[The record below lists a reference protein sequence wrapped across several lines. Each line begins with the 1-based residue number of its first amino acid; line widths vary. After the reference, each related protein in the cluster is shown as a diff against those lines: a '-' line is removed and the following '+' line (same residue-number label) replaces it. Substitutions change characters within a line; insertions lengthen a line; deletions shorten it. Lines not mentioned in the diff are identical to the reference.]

1 MTNRGDGLIYAMKLL
16 WCPFLLFFIMH
27 DILQHPPLA
36 FSKQALESEY
46 QCGLPPNLNRV
57 TYYLQS
63 SALRTMAAESC
74 AATNLRRQI
83 LFTAASSLPLPKFSA
98 LSSISSEE
106 LSSISTDLLQER
118 QSKAINKGLTSTL
131 LEIFM
136 DMLHECHCLRTNE
149 LGTTMAI
156 DEGLMSYALFLIA
169 NLLREL

>member
-57 TYYLQS
+57 TYYLHS

-74 AATNLRRQI
+74 AANEAAAHDIQI
-83 LFTAASSLPLPKFSA
+83 QFHLSTSQLLDMSACAGDNNIDFIFLFF
-98 LSSISSEE
+98 
-106 LSSISTDLLQER
+106 
-118 QSKAINKGLTSTL
+118 
-131 LEIFM
+131 
-136 DMLHECHCLRTNE
+136 
-149 LGTTMAI
+149 
-156 DEGLMSYALFLIA
+156 LFLLIVKDEPA
-169 NLLREL
+169 AADFIHRRELLAIA